1 MNRKLYLNKRIRWLK
16 LSLVALTAMAAAVVL
31 AGCTTTTINE
41 MRQGY
46 TGITKSESIV
56 VLGRR
61 HKSDYE
67 TELDFVQCIG
77 GEISGQKANVSVI
90 PEQEFADNLY
100 PWFEPRTA
108 PVHLEG
114 LNNLLQREQIA
125 ERITE
130 LGIRYIVWVDGS
142 TERTSSAGS
151 IACSIGPGG
160 GGCLGFGTWDDES
173 LYEASIWDFKNLTT
187 VGKIKADAKGTS
199 YMPAV
204 VVPIPLL
211 ARVKAN
217 ACKGLGE
224 QLRSFLT
231 SSEES

>member
-1 MNRKLYLNKRIRWLK
+1 MNRKLYLNKCIGWLK
-16 LSLVALTAMAAAVVL
+16 LRFVALTAMAAAIL
-31 AGCTTTTINE
+31 LTGCTTTTINE

-46 TGITKSESIV
+46 TGISKSESIV

-67 TELDFVQCIG
+67 TEFDFVQCVG
-77 GEISGQKANVSVI
+77 GEISGQKAKVSVV

>member
-1 MNRKLYLNKRIRWLK
+1 MKVHIGL
-16 LSLVALTAMAAAVVL
+16 AAFAVCL
-31 AGCTTTTINE
+31 LMAGCTTTTINE
-41 MRQGY
+41 LRQGY
-46 TGITKSESIV
+46 TGIAESESIV

-67 TELDFVQCIG
+67 TEIDFVQCVGSEIG
-77 GEISGQKANVSVI
+77 NQKTNVSVV
-90 PEQEFADNLY
+90 PEQVFADSLY

-108 PVHLEG
+108 PVHLKG
-114 LNNLLQREQIA
+114 LNNLLQREKIA

-160 GGCLGFGTWDDES
+160 AGCLGFGTWDDES

-187 VGKIKADAKGTS
+187 VGKIKADSKGTS

-231 SSEES
+231 SAEES